1 MLSKEK
7 FGQPIRNMFAN
18 IADQFVEQLY
28 NTMNSDLSGAS
39 FMPKEQMDKIMQSV
53 RDELMQ
59 SVQTAFSKTLD
70 KFKEASNGR

>member
-1 MLSKEK
+1 MLSKEQ

-28 NTMNSDLSGAS
+28 STMSSDLSGAS
-39 FMPKEQMDKIMQSV
+39 FMSKDQIDTIMQSV

-59 SVQTAFSKTLD
+59 SVKNAFGKTLD
-70 KFKEASNGR
+70 KFKEANNGR

>member
-1 MLSKEK
+1 MLSKEQ

-28 NTMNSDLSGAS
+28 NTMSSDLSGAS
-39 FMPKEQMDKIMQSV
+39 FMPKEQIDTIMQSV

-59 SVQTAFSKTLD
+59 SVKNAFGKTLD
-70 KFKEASNGR
+70 KFKEANNGR

>member
-1 MLSKEK
+1 MLSKEQ

-28 NTMNSDLSGAS
+28 NTMSSDLSGAS
-39 FMPKEQMDKIMQSV
+39 FMSKDQIDTIMQSV

-59 SVQTAFSKTLD
+59 SVKNAFGKTLD
-70 KFKEASNGR
+70 KFKEANNGR